1 MTTFSLQAV
10 PRDGAK
16 AWLDLAR
23 RAEEAGFDTLLT
35 ADHPG
40 VCPDPYPVLAAA
52 AAVTSRIRLGVYVS
66 NAGIREPMPL
76 ASAVATL
83 DLLSGGRARFGIGA
97 GHTPAE
103 WAAVGRSRPG
113 VAGRVRRCIAV
124 AEAVRRLLD
133 GEEVTVDSPELTMTG
148 ARLDDPR
155 PVQDRIPMTFG
166 GGNTEL
172 LRWAGRH
179 ADVVG
184 LSGLGRTL
192 PDGHRHTARW
202 SLDEIDAQVAL
213 APGAVLEALVQIA
226 VVTDDADS
234 VLAES
239 AAELGLSVP
248 QLLRTPFV
256 LVGTEDEI
264 AAAIARHRE
273 RWGIDRYVIRAPAL
287 ESFTPIVARLS
298 C

>member
-10 PRDGAK
+10 PRDGAT

-23 RAEEAGFDTLLT
+23 RAEEIGFDTLLT

-40 VCPDPYPVLAAA
+40 SCPDPYPVLAAA

-66 NAGIREPMPL
+66 NAGVREPLPL

-103 WAAVGRSRPG
+103 WAAIGRTRPG
-113 VAGRVRRCIAV
+113 VAGRVRRCVEV
-124 AEAVRRLLD
+124 ADAVRSLLD
-133 GEEVTVDSPELTMTG
+133 GEEVTVSTPSLTMTG

-155 PVQDRIPMTFG
+155 PVQARIPMTFG
-166 GGNTEL
+166 GGNSEL
-172 LRWAGRH
+172 LRWAGRN

-184 LSGLGRTL
+184 LSGLGKTL
-192 PDGHRHTARW
+192 ADGHRHTVRW
-202 SLDEIDAQVAL
+202 TLDEIDAQVAL
-213 APGAVLEALVQIA
+213 TDGAELEALVQFA
-226 VVTDDADS
+226 AVTDDPSS
-234 VLAES
+234 VLGAD
-239 AAELGLSVP
+239 AAEIGTTVDA
-248 QLLRTPFV
+248 LRETPFV

-264 AAAIARHRE
+264 VAAIDRNRR
-273 RWGIDRYVIRAPAL
+273 RWTIDRYVIRAPAL
-287 ESFTPIVARLS
+287 ESFAPIVARL
-298 C
+298 